1 MPDALRLAPPWVLP
15 LVEGALVVILV
26 LGDPGRIDNRSR
38 LLRGVSVTLV
48 VVMASSATWSTLRLI
63 EDITGGGA
71 ETNSASALL
80 RNGSSVWA
88 TTVMAFALLFFELDG
103 GGPAVRAQR
112 VDPGGGGWDH
122 RPGLPD
128 GRDSGADPAFAR
140 TGWTGT
146 GPMTSTA
153 VDVGPTDTD
162 SGTGLPVR
170 HTTRR
175 RGHHATLDARS
186 DV

>member
-1 MPDALRLAPPWVLP
+1 
-15 LVEGALVVILV
+15 VEGALVVILV

-88 TTVMAFALLFFELDG
+88 TTVWRSPCFSSNSTVADQPSGPNASILVAG
-103 GGPAVRAQR
+103 GGITVL
-112 VDPGGGGWDH
+112 VC
-122 RPGLPD
+122 
-128 GRDSGADPAFAR
+128 
-140 TGWTGT
+140 
-146 GPMTSTA
+146 PMVATL
-153 VDVGPTDTD
+153 V
-162 SGTGLPVR
+162 L
-170 HTTRR
+170 TRR
-175 RGHHATLDARS
+175 SREPVGQAP
-186 DV
+186 VP

>member
-1 MPDALRLAPPWVLP
+1 
-15 LVEGALVVILV
+15 VILV

-88 TTVMAFALLFFELDG
+88 TTVVAFALLFFELDG
-103 GGPAVRAQR
+103 GGPAVRAHGARAFPDLAFPQHLNPDLR
-112 VDPGGGGWDH
+112 PPGWHTRFLDY
-122 RPGLPD
+122 LYL
-128 GRDSGADPAFAR
+128 AL
-140 TGWTGT
+140 TN
-146 GPMTSTA
+146 STA
-153 VDVGPTDTD
+153 FSPTDVMPMVRWMKALMAVQ
-162 SGTGLPVR
+162 SLVSLAIIGLVLA
-170 HTTRR
+170 
-175 RGHHATLDARS
+175 RGVNVLS
-186 DV
+186 